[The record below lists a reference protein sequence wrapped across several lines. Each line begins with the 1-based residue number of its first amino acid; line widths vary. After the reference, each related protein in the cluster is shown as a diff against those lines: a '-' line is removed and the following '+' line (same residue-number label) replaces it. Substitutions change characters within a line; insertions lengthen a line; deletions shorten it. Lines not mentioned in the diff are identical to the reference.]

1 MVDLEARSVEVEA
14 DKWPGY
20 RWSYRNGNI
29 GPTMTGG
36 PGWVLKLD
44 IPARVP
50 VVQFMNVTPQWIT
63 IGARDVD
70 GDLVKVSTFNRSA
83 LGKHGAACRWHSSE
97 EFGVG

>member
-70 GDLVKVSTFNRSA
+70 GDLVKVSTFN
-83 LGKHGAACRWHSSE
+83 
-97 EFGVG
+97 